1 MLCWSIYIFTVLHGV
16 QVPHCS
22 RRRRRGRRLLIQ
34 GWGGGLRSTR
44 AATTS
49 ASARWFDLHAA
60 VKWIATLME
69 TGKLKSFPFNLTSR
83 AEKRLSFWGPRLVHL
98 FIYFYLRNGE
108 SNETFTGD
116 DRTPAGSENVQ
127 NYSVCAIIFHLL
139 QCKYKNI
146 SLKEQSHKLVNTI
159 FCLTNSSWALHE
171 QATVK
176 RFHDFFSNFHE
187 DMKLMSAKS
196 MCGLGNLA
204 LCNLPFS
211 YF

>member
-1 MLCWSIYIFTVLHGV
+1 
-16 QVPHCS
+16 
-22 RRRRRGRRLLIQ
+22 
-34 GWGGGLRSTR
+34 
-44 AATTS
+44 
-49 ASARWFDLHAA
+49 
-60 VKWIATLME
+60 ME
-69 TGKLKSFPFNLTSR
+69 TGKLKLFPFNLTSR
-83 AEKRLSFWGPRLVHL
+83 AEKRLSF
-98 FIYFYLRNGE
+98 YLWNGE

-146 SLKEQSHKLVNTI
+146 SLKEQSHELVNTI
-159 FCLTNSSWALHE
+159 FCLTDSSWAIHE